1 MKKIVLLLVF
11 GFCIQGFSQ
20 VLNKY
25 QYVVVPTK
33 FDFMKIENEHRLN
46 TVVKN
51 KLEKMGFIAY
61 YENNIPLEVAQKSCE
76 ILKVELVRGGTFV
89 WTKMNLQFKDCQNK
103 VVFESDEGK
112 SKDKD
117 FKVAYTECADQ
128 IFESLFALK
137 YKFQET
143 SDKTV
148 ITKDEVK
155 SIETHVEST
164 NDNLIAEKTTSGF
177 ILKNN
182 QNQTVYKLTST
193 GKSDLFLAQ
202 KGQNNGMLYL
212 KDENWIFEYTNNDQ
226 LFTEIVKVK
235 F

>member
-1 MKKIVLLLVF
+1 MKKIVLLLVLSF
-11 GFCIQGFSQ
+11 SFQGFSQ

-33 FDFMKIENEHRLN
+33 FDFMKVENEHRLN
-46 TVVKN
+46 TIVKN

-76 ILKVELVRGGTFV
+76 ILKVDLVKGGTFV
-89 WTKMNLQFKDCQNK
+89 WTKMNLIFKDCQGK
-103 VVFESDEGK
+103 VVFQSDEGK

-117 FKVAYTECADQ
+117 FKIAYTECTDQ

-143 SDKTV
+143 PEKT
-148 ITKDEVK
+148 IIIKNEVK
-155 SIETHVEST
+155 SIENQVEST
-164 NDNLIAEKTTSGF
+164 NDILIAEKTPSGF
-177 ILKNN
+177 VLKNN
-182 QNQTVYKLTST
+182 QNQTVYKVTLT

-202 KGQNNGMLYL
+202 RGQNNGMLYL
-212 KDENWIFEYTNNDQ
+212 KDGNWIFEYTNNDQ
-226 LFTEIVKVK
+226 LFTEIVKIK

>member
-33 FDFMKIENEHRLN
+33 FDFMKVENEHRLN
-46 TVVKN
+46 TIVKN

-76 ILKVELVRGGTFV
+76 ILKVDLVKGGTFV
-89 WTKMNLQFKDCQNK
+89 WTKMNLIFKDCQGK
-103 VVFESDEGK
+103 VVFQSDEGK

-117 FKVAYTECADQ
+117 FNIAYTECTDQ

-137 YKFQET
+137 YKFEEAQEK
-143 SDKTV
+143 SV
-148 ITKDEVK
+148 VNKDELK
-155 SIETHVEST
+155 SNVNQNEAT
-164 NDNLIAEKTTSGF
+164 NDNLIAEKTSSGYV
-177 ILKNN
+177 LKNN
-182 QNQTVYKLTST
+182 QNQTIYKVTST

-202 KGQNNGMLYL
+202 RGQNNGMLYL
-212 KDENWIFEYTNNDQ
+212 KDGNWIFEYTIKDQ
-226 LFTEIVKVK
+226 LFSEIVKVK

>member
-33 FDFMKIENEHRLN
+33 FDFMKVENEHRLN
-46 TVVKN
+46 TIVKN

-76 ILKVELVRGGTFV
+76 ILKVDLVKGGTFV
-89 WTKMNLQFKDCQNK
+89 WTKMNLIFKDCQGK
-103 VVFESDEGK
+103 VVFQSDEGK

-117 FKVAYTECADQ
+117 FKIAYTECTDQ

-137 YKFQET
+137 YKFEEAQEK
-143 SDKTV
+143 SV
-148 ITKDEVK
+148 VNKDELK
-155 SIETHVEST
+155 SNVNQNEAT
-164 NDNLIAEKTTSGF
+164 NDNLIAEKTSSGYV
-177 ILKNN
+177 LKNN
-182 QNQTVYKLTST
+182 QNQTIYKVTST

-202 KGQNNGMLYL
+202 RGQNNGMLYL
-212 KDENWIFEYTNNDQ
+212 KDGNWIFEYTINDQ
-226 LFTEIVKVK
+226 LFSEIVKVK

>member
-33 FDFMKIENEHRLN
+33 FDFMKVENEHRLN
-46 TVVKN
+46 TIVKN

-76 ILKVELVRGGTFV
+76 ILKVDLVKGGTFV
-89 WTKMNLQFKDCQNK
+89 WTKMNLIFKDCQGK
-103 VVFESDEGK
+103 VVFQSDEGK

-117 FKVAYTECADQ
+117 FKIAYTECTDQ

-137 YKFQET
+137 YKFEEAQEK
-143 SDKTV
+143 SV
-148 ITKDEVK
+148 VNKDESK
-155 SIETHVEST
+155 SNVNQNEAT
-164 NDNLIAEKTTSGF
+164 NDNLIAEKTSSGYV
-177 ILKNN
+177 LKNN
-182 QNQTVYKLTST
+182 QNQTIYKVTST

-202 KGQNNGMLYL
+202 RGQNNGMLYL
-212 KDENWIFEYTNNDQ
+212 KDGNWIFEYTINDQ
-226 LFTEIVKVK
+226 LFSEIVKVK

>member
-33 FDFMKIENEHRLN
+33 FDFMKVENEHRLN
-46 TVVKN
+46 TIVKN

-76 ILKVELVRGGTFV
+76 ILKVDLVKGGTFV
-89 WTKMNLQFKDCQNK
+89 WTKMNLIFKDCQGK
-103 VVFESDEGK
+103 VVFQSDEGK

-117 FKVAYTECADQ
+117 FKIAYTECTDQ

-137 YKFQET
+137 YKFEEAQE
-143 SDKTV
+143 
-148 ITKDEVK
+148 K
-155 SIETHVEST
+155 SVVNKYELKSNVNQNEAT
-164 NDNLIAEKTTSGF
+164 NDNLIAEKTSSGYV
-177 ILKNN
+177 LKNN
-182 QNQTVYKLTST
+182 QNQTIYKVTST

-202 KGQNNGMLYL
+202 RDQNNGMLYL
-212 KDENWIFEYTNNDQ
+212 KDGNWIFEYTNNDQ
-226 LFTEIVKVK
+226 LFSEIVKVK

>member
-33 FDFMKIENEHRLN
+33 VDFMKVENEHRLN
-46 TVVKN
+46 TIVKN

-76 ILKVELVRGGTFV
+76 ILKVDLVKGGTFV
-89 WTKMNLQFKDCQNK
+89 WTKMNLIFKDCQGK
-103 VVFESDEGK
+103 VVFQSDEGK

-117 FKVAYTECADQ
+117 FKIAHTECTDQ

-137 YKFQET
+137 YKFEEAQEK
-143 SDKTV
+143 SFV
-148 ITKDEVK
+148 NKDELK
-155 SIETHVEST
+155 SNVNQNEAT
-164 NDNLIAEKTTSGF
+164 NDNLIAEKTSSGYV
-177 ILKNN
+177 LKNN
-182 QNQTVYKLTST
+182 QNQTIYKVTST

-202 KGQNNGMLYL
+202 RGQNNGMLYL
-212 KDENWIFEYTNNDQ
+212 KDGNWIFEYTINDQ
-226 LFTEIVKVK
+226 LFSEIVKVK